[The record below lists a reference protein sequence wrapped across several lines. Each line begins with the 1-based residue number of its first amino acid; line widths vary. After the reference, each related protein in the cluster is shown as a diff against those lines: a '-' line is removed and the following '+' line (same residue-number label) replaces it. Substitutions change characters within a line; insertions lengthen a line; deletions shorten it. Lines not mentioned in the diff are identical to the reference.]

1 MMKAMVYKKKD
12 GRFTMQEVAT
22 PEPKQGEVLIRV
34 HASSINAADYRTM
47 KLGIGPKSGI
57 YGADIAGTVVSLGEG
72 VTRLSV
78 GDEVQ
83 GDVAT
88 DGFGGFAEYVVAPET
103 LLGKK
108 PATVSFETAA
118 ATTLAGV
125 TAMQAFRLSGMDVRG
140 KRVLVI
146 GASGGVGTFA
156 VQLAKRYGAEVT
168 GVTSARNLEQARAI
182 GADYVIDYRKEDC
195 LASGKQYDLILAVH
209 GDASPAEYK
218 HALSKGGAAIVVGG
232 ALNRVFQIMAFG
244 WLYSLGGKRVRVLA
258 ARPNAADTEALMQLV
273 ASGAIRPVIEKIVPL
288 EELDEAFYYVA
299 AGHASGKVVVRIA

>member
-1 MMKAMVYKKKD
+1 MMKAMVYNKKD

-22 PEPKQGEVLIRV
+22 PEPRQGEVLIRV

-88 DGFGGFAEYVVAPET
+88 DGFGGFAQYAVAPET

-108 PATVSFETAA
+108 PASVSFETAA

-125 TAMQAFRLSGMDVRG
+125 TAMQAFRLAGMDVRG

-146 GASGGVGTFA
+146 GASGGVGTLA
-156 VQLAKRYGAEVT
+156 VQLAKHYGAEVT
-168 GVTSARNLEQARAI
+168 GVTSARNLEQTRAI
-182 GADYVIDYRKEDC
+182 GADYVIDYRKADC
-195 LASGKQYDLILAVH
+195 LANGKQYDLILAVQ
-209 GDASPAEYK
+209 GDASPREYK
-218 HALSKGGAAIVVGG
+218 HALAKGGATVVIGG
-232 ALNRVFQIMAFG
+232 ALNRVFQVMAFG
-244 WLYSLGGKRVRVLA
+244 WIYSMGGKRIRVLA
-258 ARPNAADTEALMQLV
+258 AKPNAADTEALMQLV
-273 ASGAIRPVIEKIVPL
+273 AAGSIRPVIEKIVPL
-288 EELDEAFYYVA
+288 EELDEAFHYVS